1 MYASAKMSKFCG
13 PLSAAASVLGMV
25 DDGLNYKY
33 GTQRC
38 LIDVAGIAAGV
49 IASVAIGAF
58 LSPGLFAVGVG
69 MLASFGISWTEGYF
83 KDKYFREE
91 KKD

>member
-1 MYASAKMSKFCG
+1 MSKFCG
-13 PLSAAASVLGMV
+13 PLSAAATVLGMV

-38 LIDVAGIAAGV
+38 LIDAAGIAAGV

-58 LSPGLFAVGVG
+58 LAPGLFAVGVG
-69 MLASFGISWTEGYF
+69 VGVAVGISIGTTWAKNTFCGG
-83 KDKYFREE
+83 KNDE
-91 KKD
+91 K